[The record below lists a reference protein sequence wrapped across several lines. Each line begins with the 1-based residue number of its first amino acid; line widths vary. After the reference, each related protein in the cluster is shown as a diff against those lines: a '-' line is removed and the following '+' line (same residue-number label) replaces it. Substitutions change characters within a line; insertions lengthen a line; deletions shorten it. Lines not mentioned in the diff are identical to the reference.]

1 MLYCTLNPATDVT
14 GGSVRAALQV
24 FDGAVIAGAVGKIT
38 VLTILLTPHNED
50 EDVAF
55 AAVAPH
61 AAVSTYS
68 AVIV

>member
-1 MLYCTLNPATDVT
+1 MLYNVVNPATVVT
-14 GGSVRAALQV
+14 VGSIKAALQV
-24 FDGAVIAGAVGKIT
+24 FIGAVITGAVGKIT
-38 VLTILLTPHNED
+38 VLTILLTPHDPNP
-50 EDVAF
+50 VAF

>member
-1 MLYCTLNPATDVT
+1 MLYNVVNPPTVVT
-14 GGSVRAALQV
+14 AGSIKAALQV

>member
-24 FDGAVIAGAVGKIT
+24 FVGAVITGAVGKIT
-38 VLTILLTPHNED
+38 VLTILLTPHDPNP
-50 EDVAF
+50 VAF

-68 AVIV
+68 ALIV